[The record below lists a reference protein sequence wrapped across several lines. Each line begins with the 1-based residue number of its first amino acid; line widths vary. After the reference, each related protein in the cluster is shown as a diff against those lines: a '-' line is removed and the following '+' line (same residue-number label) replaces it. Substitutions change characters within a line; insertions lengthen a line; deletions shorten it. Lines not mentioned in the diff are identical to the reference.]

1 MFFQRTLNPKYE
13 LFFEANVSFKDMDV
27 FPTKMVMLIG
37 KTLISFWQTWFCEV
51 SFIENILAEHVGEH
65 IGNNRIRKTPTPP
78 TLPKRKK
85 TIRCILAHFIGCQ
98 EFACLCL

>member
-1 MFFQRTLNPKYE
+1 
-13 LFFEANVSFKDMDV
+13 
-27 FPTKMVMLIG
+27 
-37 KTLISFWQTWFCEV
+37 V

-85 TIRCILAHFIGCQ
+85 TIRCILAHFIGAKNLHASVYDL
-98 EFACLCL
+98 FCLS